1 MRLLKVILKDLGSV
15 AIKAI
20 TLKFVK
26 RIQDWYFHFKI
37 NPNFNKVKVKG
48 SAECLDKIIS

>member
-26 RIQDWYFHFKI
+26 HVQDWYFHFKI

-48 SAECLDKIIS
+48 SAACLDKIIS